1 MLFSGNTLPDEAVLD
16 PDARP
21 GLIAFLTEVLDQA
34 ISFVD
39 DIVPKTFV
47 EKSEKTSSPAVAKV
61 KVLKREIDSQQLS
74 QIPWENTKV
83 PRIAPSS
90 LGFNGEAWFA
100 RRSQHANQAQKGTA
114 SFSEFEHGLMV
125 DHSEHEQEYTPD
137 VYDARPV
144 LDWDTETASTN
155 LIIGES
161 YSQIRMCIY
170 EMCHKL
176 PWPLSPRTF
185 PVLLVTAKTARSSF
199 IVVQI
204 PVSIESLPD
213 SFYGSGRNLRQ
224 GEDPLKRREPVTG
237 VYASIERCRMLPD
250 TTIEWS
256 MTTASDAKGWLPM
269 WVQKLGIPSAIV
281 KDVGLFIAWVAQHRQ

>member
-1 MLFSGNTLPDEAVLD
+1 MVSSTVLGNLIRLVPLQLSELPIHPAFTVLGSNPRTSNASAHSGDAEGNVAASKDSRSLLSHPRQPSSSGMLFSGNTLPDEAVLD

-161 YSQIRMCIY
+161 YSQIRMCSRHSLAIGATSIY
-170 EMCHKL
+170 
-176 PWPLSPRTF
+176 
-185 PVLLVTAKTARSSF
+185 
-199 IVVQI
+199 
-204 PVSIESLPD
+204 
-213 SFYGSGRNLRQ
+213 
-224 GEDPLKRREPVTG
+224 
-237 VYASIERCRMLPD
+237 
-250 TTIEWS
+250 
-256 MTTASDAKGWLPM
+256 
-269 WVQKLGIPSAIV
+269 
-281 KDVGLFIAWVAQHRQ
+281 